1 MPSSRPVLTLIDASG
16 FVFRAYHAITNLSTS
31 RGVPTNAVYGF
42 TRMLLKTLREM
53 KPTHVALAF
62 DKESRT
68 GRQEIDPTYKANRE
82 GPPPDLPHQFGLVR
96 QVVDALRVPVLEY
109 AGWEAD
115 DVIGTLAL
123 AAKQQGFDVQI
134 VTGDKDFM
142 QLVDERVSLYD
153 PMLDRHTGPREV
165 RERLGIEPGQ
175 MRDYLALVGDPID
188 NVPKVP
194 GIGPKTAAEL
204 IQQFGSVEAL
214 LSRLEEVKKPKIRE
228 AIEQHREGVL
238 RAKTLVTFRTDLP
251 VETDA
256 SRFIRQPIDGEK
268 SRALFTE
275 LEFYK
280 LLQEMPPS
288 PDAAAA
294 RPMGRTVV
302 VADRDALVGLADSI
316 RAHGRMALVPAH
328 DGPPA
333 TAPLV
338 GLGVAAGDTAAYV
351 SLDHHGLGARR
362 LSRED
367 LRSVLGPLLSDPRLP
382 KDAHDAKALAL
393 LLLGV
398 GLELQGLDGDV
409 ELLSYL
415 LNASR
420 REHALADL
428 ARERLHLELPVP
440 YDAAAA
446 RRAGSGLGDRPPE
459 EVAEAF
465 GQRAQA
471 VERLAPG
478 LWRDIE
484 SAKLTGLARELELPL
499 IAVLTRIE
507 RHGIQVD
514 RKVLGDLSRDVD
526 AQCAA
531 QEQELHRLAGRA
543 FNVNSNAQLAQVLYT
558 DLALPVLKKGKTGP
572 STDAEVLEKLAGKHP
587 LPRALLEY
595 RTLSKLKSTY
605 LDALVPL
612 IGPDGRLHTTFHQ
625 AATATGRLSS
635 SDPNLQNI
643 PVRTDVGRAIRQAF
657 VAEPGWK
664 LISADYSQIELR
676 ILAHVSEDPGLLSA
690 FQAREDVHQRTAAEV
705 FGVSPGEVTADQR
718 RVAKMVNFGIAYGL
732 SPHGLSTRLDI
743 PHEEA
748 ASIIDR
754 YFARYAG
761 IRRYLEET
769 IERARRTGSV
779 ETLFGRRRLMDDLHS
794 SNWATAQA
802 AERAAIN
809 MPIQGTA
816 ADLIKMAMLR
826 IDHRLRE
833 TGLRTRML
841 LQVHDEL
848 LFETPEDEVDR
859 AVELARSSM
868 MGVAQLRVPLE
879 VEVGLGQSWADA
891 H

>member
-1 MPSSRPVLTLIDASG
+1 MPSPRPVLTLIDASG

-82 GPPPDLPHQFGLVR
+82 GPPPDLPHQFELVR
-96 QVVDALRVPVLEY
+96 QVVDTLRVPVLEF

-115 DVIGTLAL
+115 DVIGTLTL

-142 QLVDERVSLYD
+142 QLVDDRVRLYD

-165 RERLGIEPGQ
+165 KERLGIEPGQ

-204 IQQFGSVEAL
+204 IQQFGSVEAML
-214 LSRLEEVKKPKIRE
+214 GRLDEVKKPKIRE
-228 AIEQHREGVL
+228 ALEGHRESVM

-251 VETDA
+251 VETEA
-256 SRFIRQPIDGEK
+256 SRFIRQPIDGERA
-268 SRALFTE
+268 RALFTE

-288 PDAAAA
+288 PDAAAI
-294 RPMGRTVV
+294 RPMGKTSVI
-302 VADRDALVGLADSI
+302 ADLEALQGLAEAI
-316 RAHGRMALVPAH
+316 RTHGRMALFPAH

-338 GLGVAAGDTAAYV
+338 GLGIAAGDTAGYV

-362 LSRED
+362 LAGDDFRA
-367 LRSVLGPLLSDPRLP
+367 VLGPLLGDPRFP
-382 KDAHDAKALAL
+382 KDAHDAKALEL

-398 GLELQGLDGDV
+398 GVELQGLDGDV

-415 LNASR
+415 LNPSR

-446 RRAGSGLGDRPPE
+446 RRAGSGLSDRPPE

-465 GQRAQA
+465 GQRAQS

-499 IAVLTRIE
+499 VPVLTRME
-507 RHGIQVD
+507 RHGVRVD
-514 RKVLGDLSRDVD
+514 LGVLSELSRDVD
-526 AQCAA
+526 AQCIA
-531 QEQELHRLAGRA
+531 QEKELHRLAGRV

-558 DLALPVLKKGKTGP
+558 ELALPVL
-572 STDAEVLEKLAGKHP
+572 
-587 LPRALLEY
+587 
-595 RTLSKLKSTY
+595 
-605 LDALVPL
+605 
-612 IGPDGRLHTTFHQ
+612 
-625 AATATGRLSS
+625 
-635 SDPNLQNI
+635 
-643 PVRTDVGRAIRQAF
+643 
-657 VAEPGWK
+657 
-664 LISADYSQIELR
+664 
-676 ILAHVSEDPGLLSA
+676 
-690 FQAREDVHQRTAAEV
+690 
-705 FGVSPGEVTADQR
+705 
-718 RVAKMVNFGIAYGL
+718 
-732 SPHGLSTRLDI
+732 
-743 PHEEA
+743 
-748 ASIIDR
+748 
-754 YFARYAG
+754 
-761 IRRYLEET
+761 
-769 IERARRTGSV
+769 
-779 ETLFGRRRLMDDLHS
+779 
-794 SNWATAQA
+794 
-802 AERAAIN
+802 
-809 MPIQGTA
+809 
-816 ADLIKMAMLR
+816 
-826 IDHRLRE
+826 
-833 TGLRTRML
+833 
-841 LQVHDEL
+841 
-848 LFETPEDEVDR
+848 
-859 AVELARSSM
+859 
-868 MGVAQLRVPLE
+868 
-879 VEVGLGQSWADA
+879 
-891 H
+891 